1 MKVDIVV
8 SPADDES
15 LEMAHWFAVAN
26 ADALAAMGHW
36 VVRLYGP
43 EATRENLERVLPGA
57 TGLAIF
63 THGSDPQP
71 NAEFRAR
78 GGPLPPPSLSG
89 ARSEE
94 GRSQLLDPDNLVCA
108 RGCWVHAFA
117 CRSAAMIPDA
127 LQAGVSVFVGY
138 RVALNAEWRPDPVPL
153 ELGRLVRSAATLV
166 SMSVAKGIVNEV
178 DIGRAL
184 RGAVDDVIDWLDGV
198 PIDEEPPGLRILIGQ
213 MRNHLVFAFN
223 DSFDGG

>member
-1 MKVDIVV
+1 MILDVIV

-26 ADALAAMGHW
+26 ADSLATLGHQ
-36 VVRLYGP
+36 VVTLYGQD
-43 EATRENLERVLPGA
+43 ATRTNLECVLPGA

-71 NAEFRAR
+71 NAGFRAR

-89 ARSEE
+89 ALSAG
-94 GRSQLLDPDNLVCA
+94 GRSQLLDPDNLASA
-108 RGCWVHAFA
+108 RGRWVHAFA

-138 RVALNAEWRPDPVPL
+138 RVALNAEWRPDPMPS
-153 ELGRLVRSAATLV
+153 ELGILVRSAATLV
-166 SMSVAKGIVNEV
+166 SVAVAKGISEA

-184 RGAVDDVIDWLDGV
+184 REAVDDVIDWLDGV

-223 DSFDGG
+223 DSFDEG